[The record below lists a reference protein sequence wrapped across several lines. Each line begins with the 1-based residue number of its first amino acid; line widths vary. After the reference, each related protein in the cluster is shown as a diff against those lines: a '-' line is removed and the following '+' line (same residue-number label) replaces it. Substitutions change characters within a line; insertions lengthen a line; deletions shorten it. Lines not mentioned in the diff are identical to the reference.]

1 MMVITGVSR
10 GLGAALFDQL
20 HEAGYPILAL
30 GRTFTDEQ
38 RAAEGDQVRL
48 RVTDLSRPEDLPG
61 AAELA
66 QLVGGHEVTL
76 IHNAATIE
84 PFAPIGAIHP
94 EWLIY
99 AANVNMIAPMLL
111 TNALL
116 AAVAVCLTVSRPVTR
131 LVHVVYVSSSA
142 AHCPSGGRSIYCS
155 TKRGA
160 EMFMECLGQQHADD
174 PSVTATVVDPG
185 IMDTD
190 MQAAIRAHALSGTYF
205 PDRERFLARYQRGDV
220 PSPQSVARRII
231 AEHIAP
237 TSPLPIALD
246 APVEAPP
253 RASAVAQ

>member
-1 MMVITGVSR
+1 MVITGVSR

-20 HEAGYPILAL
+20 HEAGHPILAL
-30 GRTFTDEQ
+30 GRTFTDKQ

-48 RVTDLSRPEDLPG
+48 RVTDLSRPDDLPG
-61 AAELA
+61 PAELA
-66 QLVGGHEVTL
+66 QLMGGHDVTL

-84 PFAPIGAIHP
+84 PFAAIGTIQSD
-94 EWLIY
+94 WLVH
-99 AANVNMIAPMLL
+99 AVNVNMVAPMLL

-116 AAVAVCLTVSRPVTR
+116 AALAACVAVAQPVTR
-131 LVHVVYVSSSA
+131 LVHVLYVSSSA
-142 AHCPSGGRSIYCS
+142 ARGPSGGRSIYCS

-160 EMFMECLGQQHADD
+160 EMFMECLSQQHADD

-190 MQAAIRAHALSGTYF
+190 MQATIRAHALGTTYF
-205 PDRERFLARYQRGDV
+205 PDRERFLARYRRGDV

-237 TSPLPIALD
+237 TSPH
-246 APVEAPP
+246 PVAVEPP
-253 RASAVAQ
+253 SDPVDRQSAVAQ